1 MIKINFRDD
10 LWKWNEIAN
19 VTIDDFEFLY
29 HDTINMRRSVAL
41 LAQYRSHFIGIRN
54 VGQIMH
60 FYNTRKI

>member
-1 MIKINFRDD
+1 MLEIYSRDD

-29 HDTINMRRSVAL
+29 HDAIVMSRSVAL